1 MKTRLLAACTFV
13 SGLFM
18 ASCGDMDQH
27 QLMIAY
33 PAQGYSI
40 LFADQT
46 VDSISFLTFDS
57 SKIIIHNDE
66 WIRVTGDESGTIKHD
81 NDKRYWVTTELEFAP
96 NTNRH
101 SRIGAVEVQS
111 YDYQVG
117 ARYLQFGHLDI
128 TRPSA
133 KVETKLPNSTIPD
146 SVSFCLADSAF
157 ILTDSLCFDV
167 HNAWELVRKDNGEQ
181 VDWVKFDK
189 QYGKPGR
196 NRLIVTFEENE
207 DTTDRSVVF
216 ELKSGRVSN
225 DITIK
230 QFGRKKK
237 ENE

>member
-57 SKIIIHNDE
+57 WKIIIHNNE

-146 SVSFCLADSAF
+146 SVSFCLADNAAQDATGNFFRRFFGNLFSNLFGFSFFRFRFRLRFFICIERRNFFLFRDESGFIVIFCSA
-157 ILTDSLCFDV
+157 CN
-167 HNAWELVRKDNGEQ
+167 HA
-181 VDWVKFDK
+181 
-189 QYGKPGR
+189 
-196 NRLIVTFEENE
+196 NE
-207 DTTDRSVVF
+207 HCDDHQ
-216 ELKSGRVSN
+216 KC
-225 DITIK
+225 
-230 QFGRKKK
+230 Q
-237 ENE
+237 

>member
-57 SKIIIHNDE
+57 WKIIPHAN
-66 WIRVTGDESGTIKHD
+66 WISLTGDNEGGIKYD
-81 NDKRYWVTTELEFAP
+81 YAKRYWITSELKFEP
-96 NTNRH
+96 NTTNRT
-101 SRIGAVEVQS
+101 RLGAVEVIS
-111 YDYQVG
+111 YEYHTGATYYQ
-117 ARYLQFGHLDI
+117 YGHLDI
-128 TRPSA
+128 YRPIP
-133 KVETKLPNSTIPD
+133 KVEKYYKDSRLIPD

>member
-46 VDSISFLTFDS
+46 VDSISFMTFDS
-57 SKIIIHNDE
+57 WKIISHNND
-66 WIRVTGDESGTIKHD
+66 WIRVNGDGSGSIKHD
-81 NDKRYWVTTELEFAP
+81 INKRYWITSELEFAP
-96 NTNRH
+96 NTTNH
-101 SRIGAVEVQS
+101 SRIGVVEVQS

-117 ARYLQFGHLDI
+117 AKYLQFGHLDI

-133 KVETKLPNSTIPD
+133 KVETLLTGSTIPD

-157 ILTDSLCFDV
+157 ILTDSLCFYV
-167 HNAWELVRKDNGEQ
+167 HNRWKLVRKNGDEQ
-181 VDWVKFDK
+181 VDWVQFDK
-189 QYGKPGR
+189 EEGSAGR
-196 NRLIVTFEENE
+196 SRLIVTFQENK

-216 ELKSGRVSN
+216 ELKSGKVSN